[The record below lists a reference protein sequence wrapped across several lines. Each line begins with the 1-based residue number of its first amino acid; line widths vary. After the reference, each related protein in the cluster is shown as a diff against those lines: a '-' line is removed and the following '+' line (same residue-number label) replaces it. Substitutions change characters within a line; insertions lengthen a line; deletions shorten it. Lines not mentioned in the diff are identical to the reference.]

1 MPPLMRF
8 GLSTHIFHGEQLSR
22 EHLAMVAGAG
32 FDLVEVFATQT
43 HVNYHDL
50 QHVGR
55 VRGWLDELGLDAW
68 SLHAPITD
76 GLRDGVWGRSF
87 SNASKDADRWHQA
100 VSETKA
106 SITAAH
112 ELGCRTVVLHLGVPV
127 GQPVPGDDNDASAV
141 SRSLEPIAD
150 ACERA
155 GMRLAIEG
163 IPHELATAA
172 AVFDWLRG
180 DLELGQTGAC
190 LDTGH
195 AHLTG
200 GVTDAIER
208 LAGDI
213 ITTHLHDNRGTG
225 DDHLLPFDGTIDW
238 LSTLFAL
245 VKIGYAGPLIFELP
259 SHGDVTRT
267 LAGAVSA
274 RRRIQVILDELTAPF
289 PFEDA

>member
-1 MPPLMRF
+1 MAPVMRF
-8 GLSTHIFHGEQLSR
+8 GLSTHLFHGDPLSR

-43 HVNYHDL
+43 HFDYHDL
-50 QHVGR
+50 AHVGR
-55 VRGWLDELGLDAW
+55 VRGWFDALGLDAW

-76 GLRDGVWGRSF
+76 GLRNGAWGRSF
-87 SNASKDADRWHQA
+87 SNASKDADRWHEA

-112 ELGCRTVVLHLGVPV
+112 QLGCRVVVLHLGVPV
-127 GQPVPGDDNDASAV
+127 GQPVPAHDNDAAAV
-141 SRSLEPIAD
+141 SRSLEPLAD

-155 GMRLAIEG
+155 GMRLAIEV
-163 IPHELATAA
+163 IPNELATAA

-180 DLELGQTGAC
+180 DLDLGQTGAC

-213 ITTHLHDNRGTG
+213 ITTHLHDNRGTS

-238 LSTLFAL
+238 LSTLFGL

-259 SHGDVTRT
+259 SHDDVART
-267 LAGAVSA
+267 LTGAVSA
-274 RRRIQVILDELTAPF
+274 RRRIQAILDELTAPF
-289 PFEDA
+289 PFQDE